1 MKMNITE
8 QRIKRLLFQFHLS
21 DMDIGDSATLRFAP
35 GEIVLQEGREMEYL
49 LLVVSGKAKVCSAS
63 SNGKDLLLCHYI
75 SEGIIGDVELMTGS
89 HIASATISAMT
100 EFICIGLSYKKYEE
114 ELKGNLHFINE
125 IGRELALKLLGS
137 SKKSVITA
145 LHTCEER
152 ICSYILFAEQEGLF
166 LETLADTAK
175 SIGASYR
182 QTFRIINSLCRD
194 GVIRK
199 EGRIYRIVDRREL
212 LSRTPDFYLE

>member
-1 MKMNITE
+1 MNITE
-8 QRIKRLLFQFHLS
+8 QRMKRLLFQFHLS
-21 DMDIGDSATLRFAP
+21 DMDLGDSALLRFAP
-35 GEIVLQEGREMEYL
+35 GEIILQEGMEMEYF

-63 SNGKDLLLCHYI
+63 ANGKDLLLCYYI

-89 HIASATISAMT
+89 HIANATIRAVT
-100 EFICIGLSYKKYEE
+100 EFICIGLPYKKYQEK
-114 ELKGNLHFINE
+114 LKGNLPFVNE
-125 IGRELALKLLGS
+125 IGRELASKLIRS
-137 SKKSVITA
+137 SRKSVITA

-152 ICSYILFAEQEGLF
+152 LCAFILFAEQEGFF
-166 LETLADTAK
+166 LETLADTSK

-182 QTFRIINSLCRD
+182 QTIRIINTLCRD

-199 EGRIYRIVDRREL
+199 ENRIYRIVDRREL

>member
-1 MKMNITE
+1 MNITE
-8 QRIKRLLFQFHLS
+8 QRIKRLITHFHLS
-21 DMDIGDSATLRFAP
+21 DMDLDDSVVLRFMP
-35 GEIVLQEGREMEYL
+35 GELILQEGREMEYF

-63 SNGKDLLLCHYI
+63 ANGKDFLLCYYI

-89 HIASATISAMT
+89 HIANATICAVT
-100 EFICIGLSYKKYEE
+100 EFICIGLPYRKYEE
-114 ELKGNLHFINE
+114 KLKQNLLFVND
-125 IGRELALKLLGS
+125 IGRELASKLIRS

-145 LHTCEER
+145 LHSCEER
-152 ICSYILFAEQEGLF
+152 LCAYILFTEQEGLF
-166 LETLADTAK
+166 LDTLADTAK

-182 QTFRIINSLCRD
+182 QTFRIINTLCRD

-199 EGRIYRIVDRREL
+199 EDRVYRIVDRGEL